1 MTEKQET
8 HTHPEL
14 KNVVGGYDVI
24 VFGGS
29 KQLTRK
35 QISEIWDVALLA
47 NDYERLKLW
56 IK

>member
-8 HTHPEL
+8 YTHPEL
-14 KNVVGGYDVI
+14 KNVVGYNVMI
-24 VFGGS
+24 FGGS
-29 KQLTRK
+29 KQLTQK

-47 NDYERLKLW
+47 NDYERLRKW

>member
-14 KNVVGGYDVI
+14 KDVVGYYVI

-29 KQLTRK
+29 KHLTPK

-47 NDYERLKLW
+47 NDYERLRKW
-56 IK
+56 VK